1 MDLRRFDMRFKEFVK
16 ALSLILTASII
27 LGLFSVS
34 RDVSAA
40 EDISLSGSANVQRY
54 GVIDG
59 VWDASSSTLTLSGKD
74 PSDEK
79 ASYRQIEAIT
89 VNINNPTGITGS
101 LKYKV
106 YVQRLGWQDFK
117 DAGTEAG
124 TVAKGL
130 KIEALKMELTG
141 DLAEQYRIE
150 YAVVLQK
157 YGNNQGF
164 VSDGSLA
171 GTIGETKLIEEIKI
185 RIVPADTGSSPSV
198 NYRVHR
204 DSSGWETKWS
214 KDGVQSGAA
223 GKGNRIDSLAI
234 NLTGS
239 KYKGGITYRSYLQK
253 TGWEKNWSS
262 NGDASGIQGNR
273 IEEIQI
279 DLTGEVAKHYD
290 VYYRVYVQD
299 FGWLGW
305 AKNGA
310 SCGTKDLAK
319 QLEAVQVI
327 LVLKD
332 KTAPAEV
339 DGVKSVIDISE
350 VNSRTPILPGG
361 GLFKMGENALVSY
374 AVKTKNGWSEIKS
387 DGDVLEVTDPVI
399 GIAVG
404 VDVPDHY
411 LDMYAN
417 YPYYGESV
425 WDTKKYDAKYS
436 LRIVED
442 KKNLEYV
449 SMILFDGD
457 YEEGPDEE
465 GNEDE
470 EDDYEETSYSVNHT
484 AADGYDIFY
493 RVRTSGYGW
502 MAWSNA
508 NGRNGTDDIGNTI
521 TAIQIVVLPEGQ
533 KPADDF
539 KEARSDTENTF
550 VSYLDCPEPY
560 IITDGNAFAKWCV
573 KTFPKN
579 TTMTNQ
585 FNDTSRFMYDGYG
598 YGAYYYSVSKKIKYR
613 LGGASKKTCD
623 CSGFVVYVMKKYF
636 HKRVYHGMYK
646 LSHSTGKKIS
656 YSQLKPGDWLAD
668 WHNHHGWVSF
678 YVGKDNYGHE
688 VVLKGYVLSNSKGKP
703 GYVVGALECWDV
715 QGWLDEN
722 PKHTLK
728 RK

>member
-1 MDLRRFDMRFKEFVK
+1 MRFKEFVK
-16 ALSLILTASII
+16 ALSLVLSASII

-34 RDVSAA
+34 YEVSAD
-40 EDISLSGSANVQRY
+40 EGISLSGTASVQKY

-59 VWDASSSTLTLSGKD
+59 DWDEQSATLTLKGRSNPDD
-74 PSDEK
+74 P
-79 ASYRQIEAIT
+79 YRQIEA
-89 VNINNPTGITGS
+89 VNVDLKNTTGIPGS
-101 LKYKV
+101 LRYSV
-106 YVQRLGWQDFK
+106 YVQSKGWQAFK
-117 DAGTEAG
+117 NAGEDC
-124 TVAKGL
+124 GL
-130 KIEALKMELTG
+130 INKALRIEALKMELTG
-141 DLAEQYRIE
+141 ELAEKFTVE
-150 YAVVLQK
+150 YAVFLEK
-157 YGNNQGF
+157 EGNSQGF
-164 VSDGSLA
+164 VSDGAVA
-171 GTIGETKLIEEIKI
+171 GTIGEPKKIEEIKI
-185 RIVPADTGSSPSV
+185 RVVPAGQGEKTSV

-204 DSSGWETKWS
+204 DSAGWETKWS
-214 KDGVQSGAA
+214 VDGIKSGAA
-223 GKGNRIDSLAI
+223 GKGKKIDCFAV
-234 NLTGS
+234 NLTGN
-239 KYKGGITYRSYLQK
+239 KFKGGITYRSFIQK

-262 NGDASGIQGNR
+262 NGETSGSLGKR
-273 IEEIQI
+273 TEAIQI
-279 DLTGEVAKHYD
+279 NLTGEAASHYD

-310 SCGTKDLAK
+310 SSGTKDLAK
-319 QLEAVQVI
+319 QLEAIQVI
-327 LVLKD
+327 LVTKD
-332 KTAPAEV
+332 GKKPDEV

-361 GLFKMGENALVSY
+361 GLFKMGENAQVSY
-374 AVKTKNGWSEIKS
+374 AVKTKDGWSEIVS
-387 DGDVLEVTDPVI
+387 DGEVLEVSSPVT

-411 LDMYAN
+411 LDLFAN

-436 LRIVED
+436 LRIIED

-449 SMILFDGD
+449 AMMLMDGE
-457 YEEGPDEE
+457 YEEGGPDEE

-470 EDDYEETSYSVNHT
+470 EDDEYEETSYNVNR
-484 AADGYDIFY
+484 AAAGGYDIFY

-508 NGRNGTDDIGNTI
+508 NGRNGTDDIGNSI

-533 KPADDF
+533 RPTDEYK
-539 KEARSDTENTF
+539 KVKSDTEKDF
-550 VSYLDCPEPY
+550 VSYTECPAPY

-579 TTMTNQ
+579 QAMTDE
-585 FNDTSRFMYDGYG
+585 FNDPLRIQRDGYG
-598 YGAYYYSVSKKIKYR
+598 YGRYFYSVSKKIKYR

-623 CSGFVVYVMKKYF
+623 CSGFIVYVMKKYF

-688 VVLKGYVLSNSKGKP
+688 VVLKDYVIRASNGKQ
-703 GYVVGALECWDV
+703 YVVGALECWDV

-722 PKHTLK
+722 SKHTLK